1 MLRSG
6 SHFRFTA
13 AEVEQARRLG
23 ICLDDVRTEADF
35 ARAMVAWVEAIAP
48 HCPDLLQKIAA
59 EAARRG
65 RLKLPARLTLVA
77 EPAPGE

>member
-1 MLRSG
+1 MLQSG
-6 SHFRFTA
+6 SHCRFTA
-13 AEVEQARRLG
+13 AEIGQARALG

-48 HCPDLLQKIAA
+48 HCPDLLQRIAV

-65 RLKLPARLTLVA
+65 RLKLPARLTVVA
-77 EPAPGE
+77 DAAPSD